1 MKHKTKEVEKMTV
14 NQKKKQELDVEIM
27 LYVNRKLYDGGHIT
41 EEMFHRAKEEFLKR
55 Q

>member
-1 MKHKTKEVEKMTV
+1 MNHQTKEVEKMTV

>member
-1 MKHKTKEVEKMTV
+1 MNHQTKEAENMTV

-41 EEMFHRAKEEFLKR
+41 EEMFYRAKEEFLKR

>member
-1 MKHKTKEVEKMTV
+1 MNHQTKEVENMTL
-14 NQKKKQELDVEIM
+14 NQKKKQELDKEIM